1 MNSFQNRLLL
11 PIRCG
16 RKQEVRNYAV
26 CSTIQKDTM
35 WYGDVIYDL
44 GVNST
49 DQSEFTSGA
58 SASTAVVT
66 LSQL

>member
-11 PIRCG
+11 PIRYG
-16 RKQEVRNYAV
+16 KGQKVRNYAV
-26 CSTIQKDTM
+26 SSTIQKDTM
-35 WYGDVIYDL
+35 WCGDVIYDL
-44 GVNST
+44 GVNSIG
-49 DQSEFTSGA
+49 QSEFTSGA